1 MKVSL
6 LISQE
11 PMKKTKGKRKVF
23 QEEELVSR
31 RGYDVPLF
39 VPHTPRGSWQR
50 AKENE
55 NERRPKRPGEKDKIQ
70 NR

>member
-11 PMKKTKGKRKVF
+11 PMKKIKGKRKVF

-31 RGYDVPLF
+31 RGLRCSLVCPSYAKGRV
-39 VPHTPRGSWQR
+39 G
-50 AKENE
+50 KENE
-55 NERRPKRPGEKDKIQ
+55 NEGSPKQPGEKDKI
-70 NR
+70 